1 MPDDDFSD
9 DTDHDADGNSNVK
22 QMRDR
27 IKALEAEAK
36 TGREAAQKAAGLE
49 RELAFSKAGIDA
61 SSPMAKYFVNGYGEG
76 DTSPEAIR
84 AAAAEAGVPLL
95 GAASSTPAPDRSADV
110 ATHTAM
116 NQASGGVTT
125 EGDKNAAYHA
135 ALAATDGSWDQV
147 KPVLEQFKVPTIEDN
162 Q

>member
-61 SSPMAKYFVNGYGEG
+61 ASPMAKYFVNGYGEG

-84 AAAAEAGVPLL
+84 AAAIEAGVPLL
-95 GAASSTPAPDRSADV
+95 GAAATTTPQPDRTADV
-110 ATHTAM
+110 AQHTAM
-116 NQASGGVTT
+116 NQAAGGGTT
-125 EGDKNAAYHA
+125 DGDRNAAYHA
-135 ALAATDGSWDQV
+135 ALGKANTSDEVLAVCREFGV
-147 KPVLEQFKVPTIEDN
+147 PVAEDY